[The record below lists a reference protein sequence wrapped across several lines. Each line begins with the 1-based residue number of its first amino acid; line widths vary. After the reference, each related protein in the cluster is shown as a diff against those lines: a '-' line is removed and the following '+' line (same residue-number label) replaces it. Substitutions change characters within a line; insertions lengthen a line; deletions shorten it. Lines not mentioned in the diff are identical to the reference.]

1 MTAKYF
7 TCPSCHENT
16 RYKTMATDRV
26 ELEKEEGEFISAQ
39 CEHCYQQLRVHVN
52 DINAEPNK
60 VILGVGVGAGV
71 VATAALWQLG
81 VIAWVSGALP
91 VIVYGAQLKAAE
103 TFNGYKI
110 RRSG

>member
-16 RYKTMATDRV
+16 RFKTMATDRV
-26 ELEKEEGEFISAQ
+26 ELEKEAGEFISLQ
-39 CEHCYQQLRVHVN
+39 CDECYRQLRVHVN
-52 DINAEPNK
+52 DIKAEPNK
-60 VILGVGVGAGV
+60 IITGVGAGAGV

-81 VIAWVSGALP
+81 FIAFAAGALP

>member
-16 RYKTMATDRV
+16 PFKTMATDRV
-26 ELEKEEGEFISAQ
+26 ELEKEKGEFIPAQ
-39 CEHCYQQLRVHVN
+39 CGHCYQQLRVHVN
-52 DINAEPNK
+52 DIKAEPNK
-60 VILGVGVGAGV
+60 VILGAGVGAGV

-81 VIAWVSGALP
+81 FIAFAAGALP
-91 VIVYGAQLKAAE
+91 VMVYGAQLKAVD

-110 RRSG
+110 SRSK